1 MAIPAMQLIFHR
13 DVQRLLDDFCALLD
27 IRIAFFST
35 EGAEVLAGRRRPIC
49 RFCKLLR
56 GELNRD
62 AACRRQDR
70 ARLAEAERKGRLV
83 SYRCHAGLN
92 EAVLPVE
99 ANGRLLGFVMI
110 GQFRT
115 ADRMPA
121 RLKKAWRDLHGDARL
136 TRAFQEVPFLPRRKL
151 KHVLGLFKAL
161 VGLIVAERL
170 VATRGDRVLEPLLNY
185 LREHPG
191 ERISLGDA
199 AGMVHRSPS
208 TLAHLFKRRVGRSFR
223 QVQIESRLAHAEKLL
238 RGEPQL
244 SVKEVAYRCGFDDPL
259 YFSRV
264 FRKRRGRPP
273 SRWRR
278 DNEGFRGQ
286 GSGFRMDAAT

>member
-1 MAIPAMQLIFHR
+1 MANPAMQLMFHR

-35 EGAEVLAGRRRPIC
+35 EGSEILAGRRRAIC
-49 RFCKLLR
+49 RFCRLLR
-56 GELNRD
+56 RELGRE

-70 ARLAEAERKGRLV
+70 IQLAQAARRLRLI

-92 EAVLPVE
+92 EALMPVV

-115 ADRMPA
+115 TGRLSA
-121 RLKKAWRDLHGDARL
+121 RLKNEWRRARGNAQL
-136 TRAFQEVPFLPRRKL
+136 AKAFQQVPFLPRRKL
-151 KHVLGLFKAL
+151 RHVLGLFKAL
-161 VGLIVAERL
+161 VGLIIAERL
-170 VATRGDRVLEPLLNY
+170 VATRGDRVLEPLLSY

-191 ERISLGDA
+191 EHLTLADA
-199 AGMVHRSPS
+199 ASMVHRSPS
-208 TLAHLFKRRVGRSFR
+208 TLAHLFKRKVGRSFR
-223 QVQIESRLAHAEKLL
+223 QVRIEARLARAEELL
-238 RGEPQL
+238 RGEGQL
-244 SVKEVAYRCGFDDPL
+244 SVKEIAFRCGFDDPL

-264 FRKRRGRPP
+264 FRQRRGTPP

-278 DNEGFRGQ
+278 R
-286 GSGFRMDAAT
+286 

>member
-1 MAIPAMQLIFHR
+1 MQLMFHR

-35 EGAEVLAGRRRPIC
+35 EGAEILAGRRRPVC
-49 RFCKLLR
+49 RFCRLLR
-56 GELNRD
+56 GALNRES
-62 AACRRQDR
+62 ACRRQDR
-70 ARLAEAERKGRLV
+70 TKLTEASRKGRLV

-115 ADRMPA
+115 TDRLPA
-121 RLKKAWRDLHGDARL
+121 RLKQEWRHVYGDARL
-136 TRAFQEVPFLPRRKL
+136 VRAFQEVPFLPRRKL

-191 ERISLGDA
+191 ERLSLGDA

-208 TLAHLFKRRVGRSFR
+208 TLAHLFKRKVGRSFR
-223 QVQIESRLAHAEKLL
+223 QVQIEARMTRACELL
-238 RGEPQL
+238 RGEGYL

-259 YFSRV
+259 YFSRL
-264 FRKRRGRPP
+264 FRKRRGQAP
-273 SRWRR
+273 SRWRKQTV
-278 DNEGFRGQ
+278 EQ
-286 GSGFRMDAAT
+286 